1 MLKIENLSAYYDN
14 IKVLKNISINVKKG
28 EIVSLI
34 GANGAGKSTIL
45 NAIAGLIEQKEGKIL
60 FNQNEITYKKTADI
74 VKMGISLVPEGR
86 LLFKPLTVKDNLL
99 LGAFTHLKNGFKLK
113 DEFEFIYNI
122 FPVLK
127 ERRNQLAGT
136 LSGGEQ
142 QMLAIGRAL
151 MSKPTLLL
159 LDEPSTGLAPIIA
172 NLILETIHNLN
183 KNSETSILLVE
194 QNVKAALLI
203 SSRAYIIENG
213 GIIIEEKSSQLLGNK
228 EIIRAYLGKTKEV

>member
-1 MLKIENLSAYYDN
+1 
-14 IKVLKNISINVKKG
+14 
-28 EIVSLI
+28 
-34 GANGAGKSTIL
+34 
-45 NAIAGLIEQKEGKIL
+45 
-60 FNQNEITYKKTADI
+60 
-74 VKMGISLVPEGR
+74 
-86 LLFKPLTVKDNLL
+86 
-99 LGAFTHLKNGFKLK
+99 LK